1 MKKVTNAEREAN
13 LNRVA
18 PLIQYLKENHI
29 SQSEVAQK
37 SGLALGTIN
46 RILHG
51 WQPLMP
57 NTLQRIADALGVEY
71 YILNGE
77 NTSTRTLNLEEVC
90 GFLEYK
96 GVITKVSS
104 VYDVRCWLKSI
115 EGDKLVPEDEPVRIK
130 SKVLEA
136 MMSAQ
141 PEPVVEH
148 QYNIKCSDEGY
159 VYFYQNVPFS
169 NFWAWDTKLE
179 FDGHKFNSSEAVFMY
194 QKAILFGDSE
204 IAIKIVETDND
215 SSFESLFKRCTAV
228 KRLGRQVR
236 GFVQETWDAECYG
249 MMYKAIECKAE
260 YDMEFR
266 RLLLSPAFAGMTF
279 AEATHRDKVWATGL
293 GINQSMELGRA
304 GWKGQNLLGKA
315 LTELRNK
322 LRPDLAV
329 KVQ

>member
-77 NTSTRTLNLEEVC
+77 DTVQRAFNLEEVC

-115 EGDKLVPEDEPVRIK
+115 EGEVSEPDDEQVVIK
-130 SKVLEA
+130 SQL
-136 MMSAQ
+136 
-141 PEPVVEH
+141 
-148 QYNIKCSDEGY
+148 
-159 VYFYQNVPFS
+159 
-169 NFWAWDTKLE
+169 
-179 FDGHKFNSSEAVFMY
+179 
-194 QKAILFGDSE
+194 
-204 IAIKIVETDND
+204 
-215 SSFESLFKRCTAV
+215 
-228 KRLGRQVR
+228 
-236 GFVQETWDAECYG
+236 
-249 MMYKAIECKAE
+249 
-260 YDMEFR
+260 
-266 RLLLSPAFAGMTF
+266 
-279 AEATHRDKVWATGL
+279 
-293 GINQSMELGRA
+293 
-304 GWKGQNLLGKA
+304 
-315 LTELRNK
+315 NK
-322 LRPDLAV
+322 
-329 KVQ
+329 